1 MNKQENLYTGTEQ
14 WLIKLNEYRVRI
26 DMPLKQIAE
35 KADVSEKSVHRV
47 FSGESKSP
55 GVEIVRRI
63 IRAMGSTINEI
74 FGESGAVI
82 GGQDLVA
89 LQAKIDSLAA
99 ENELLKAENNV
110 LKGKADALS
119 AENDL
124 LRLKL
129 EHKEEIISLHNY
141 YMKNKQGN

>member
-1 MNKQENLYTGTEQ
+1 MNNQKSLYTGNEQ
-14 WLIKLNEYRVRI
+14 WLINLNECRVRK
-26 DMPLKQIAE
+26 DMSLKYIAE
-35 KADVSEKSVHRV
+35 KTDVSEKSVHRI
-47 FSGESKSP
+47 FTGESKSP

-63 IRAMGSTINEI
+63 IRVMDSSINEI

-89 LQAKIDSLAA
+89 LQAQVDSLTA
-99 ENELLKAENNV
+99 ENSLLRAENST
-110 LKGKADALS
+110 LKDKSCALTS
-119 AENDL
+119 ENEL

-141 YMKNKQGN
+141 YNKLKSGN